1 MEVVVVLVFDHFSVV
16 IIPLTLS
23 CQLVLP
29 DKANFLG
36 ISIVGQSGS
45 CGDGG
50 IHVGSVMK
58 G

>member
-1 MEVVVVLVFDHFSVV
+1 MY
-16 IIPLTLS
+16 LT
-23 CQLVLP
+23 

-45 CGDGG
+45 RGDGG